1 MGKKSNTDVEVYD
14 VLLEKFQKIT
24 SKMKHISPGDEEI
37 GQKLL
42 RKQAKK
48 VQAQIVSYLKDRQK
62 HGLELTDEM
71 IAFEGLEKKLK
82 DLLFEKVIKPQL
94 KIADS
99 NRKAMD
105 EFYEPPTP
113 EDIAKTKEKYNVR
126 HPVSKYH
133 EPVGEVDRTSY
144 SNHTLYILA
153 DDMDDEWERNK
164 DTEEFSCYYGDR
176 IRFFEWCAQKYRYK
190 GGKVFDAEGM
200 VNSLTSSRTRAKSKK
215 DKDYQ

>member
-1 MGKKSNTDVEVYD
+1 
-14 VLLEKFQKIT
+14 
-24 SKMKHISPGDEEI
+24 KHISPGDEEI

-113 EDIAKTKEKYNVR
+113 DDYTPPPEKKEFK
-126 HPVSKYH
+126 KFH
-133 EPVGEVDRTSY
+133 EPVGDVDRKTY
-144 SNHTLYILA
+144 SNHTLYILCE
-153 DDMDDEWERNK
+153 DMDAEWEEKK

-200 VNSLTSSRTRAKSKK
+200 V
-215 DKDYQ
+215 